1 MKARLLNKV
10 VLDLCAVTAHLA
22 ELVTQILKA
31 NAVAWIYV
39 HPGHLPSV
47 THPHPYTHFPL
58 LLLKVK
64 IPKRD

>member
-47 THPHPYTHFPL
+47 THPHPPHLHTLSPAF
-58 LLLKVK
+58 VK
-64 IPKRD
+64 G

>member
-31 NAVAWIYV
+31 NAVA
-39 HPGHLPSV
+39 
-47 THPHPYTHFPL
+47 
-58 LLLKVK
+58 
-64 IPKRD
+64 

>member
-1 MKARLLNKV
+1 MKARLPNKV

-47 THPHPYTHFPL
+47 THPPHLHTLSPAF
-58 LLLKVK
+58 VK
-64 IPKRD
+64 G